1 MNIIGKISCV
11 RSNRKIPDSIIRETL
26 TLTCQVLEQL
36 GLENIQLGTWDHI
49 YGQNYLR
56 KLGNHHL

>member
-1 MNIIGKISCV
+1 MAHSYLCDLFSL
-11 RSNRKIPDSIIRETL
+11 SNKKYNSRNSDF
-26 TLTCQVLEQL
+26 LTCQVLEQL